1 MPPVTRYAKR
11 GDVSIAYQV
20 MGDGPIDIV
29 FVPGFVS
36 HLDFFWDMPTIARVW
51 QRLASFARLI
61 AFDKRGTGLSERSGG
76 IPTLEERMDDLHAVM
91 DAVGSQRAALIGIS
105 EGGTM
110 CVNFAATHPERT
122 IALVLWG
129 SFARVLKA
137 PDHPIG
143 FDPSEVEGTMVW
155 LDEVWGTGRAV
166 GALMFT
172 AAKDDAPTLELMGR
186 MERSAA
192 TPATAIA
199 ALRFAITCDV
209 RDVLPAISA
218 PTLVIHRAG
227 DRFVPVEHGRD
238 LARRIPGARF
248 HEMPGDFHIGAD
260 AESNDAIVDEIQEF
274 LTGVR
279 PERSVDVDRVL
290 STILFTDIV
299 DSTATATKLGDRR
312 WRALLDQHD
321 AAVRAEIARY
331 QGREVNR
338 TGDGFVA
345 AFDGPARAIR
355 CARDIG
361 AAAQRLRLAVRTGLH
376 TGECTVRGEEL
387 SGLAL
392 HIGARVAALAGPGE
406 VLVTSTVRDLVLGA
420 GFRFEDRGLQA
431 LRGVPGE
438 WRILALAAA

>member
-1 MPPVTRYAKR
+1 
-11 GDVSIAYQV
+11 
-20 MGDGPIDIV
+20 
-29 FVPGFVS
+29 
-36 HLDFFWDMPTIARVW
+36 
-51 QRLASFARLI
+51 
-61 AFDKRGTGLSERSGG
+61 
-76 IPTLEERMDDLHAVM
+76 M
-91 DAVGSQRAALIGIS
+91 DAVGSKRAALIGIS

-143 FDPSEVEGTMVW
+143 FEPAEVEGTLRW
-155 LDEVWGTGRAV
+155 LDDVWGTGRAL
-166 GALMFT
+166 GALMFA
-172 AAKDDAPTLELMGR
+172 AAKDDAVALETMGR

-199 ALRFAITCDV
+199 SLRFASTCDV

-227 DRFVPVEHGRD
+227 DRFIPVAHGRD
-238 LARRIPGARF
+238 LAHRIPGARF
-248 HEMPGDFHIGAD
+248 YEMPGDFHIGGD
-260 AESNDAIVDEIQEF
+260 AESNDAIIDEIQEF

-279 PERSVDVDRVL
+279 PERVPDIDRVL
-290 STILFTDIV
+290 ATVLFTDIV
-299 DSTATATKLGDRR
+299 DSTGTATKLGDRK
-312 WRALLDQHD
+312 WRTLLDQHD
-321 AAVRAEIARY
+321 AAVRAEIARC

-345 AFDGPARAIR
+345 SFDGPARAIR
-355 CARDIG
+355 CAQAIG
-361 AAAQRLRLAVRTGLH
+361 VAARRLGLGVRTGLH
-376 TGECTVRGEEL
+376 TGECTVRGDEL

-420 GFRFEDRGLQA
+420 GFQFEDRGLQA

-438 WRILALAAA
+438 WRILALSRA